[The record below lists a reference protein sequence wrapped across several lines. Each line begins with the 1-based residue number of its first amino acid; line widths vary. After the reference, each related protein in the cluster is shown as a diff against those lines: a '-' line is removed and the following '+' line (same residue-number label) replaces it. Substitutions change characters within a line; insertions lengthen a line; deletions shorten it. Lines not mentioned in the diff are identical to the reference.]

1 MSGMTKKG
9 LHAPSSFSLT
19 TRSYE
24 LSSELWIKRILLC
37 EFAERD
43 LLPTM
48 QSHAGTRDLRD
59 FSMWGLYAPNLDKEI
74 GDRILYLM
82 YK

>member
-1 MSGMTKKG
+1 M
-9 LHAPSSFSLT
+9 
-19 TRSYE
+19 
-24 LSSELWIKRILLC
+24 LC

-74 GDRILYLM
+74 RVHACMPTAVHVHNMELLSIAIDTGIYIYRYM
-82 YK
+82 